1 MRKSGLI
8 VFLFALLLAAPA
20 FAQSADEALGRLA
33 APGFDEIEKGIRD
46 LAASGDPRAEPVLSA
61 LSDGRLLARP
71 DHHLLVKDRDGTVRD
86 AATGAP
92 ADAAGAKPV
101 RVNNRLRRALDA
113 AVGTLTL
120 RSPDRAKR
128 LAAAQSVF
136 AQPDP
141 ETLPAVE
148 RQLADEKD
156 PSVRAALLQAR
167 GAILLDKGA
176 TPEARRDGAA
186 TLAGSP
192 SPEALNKLQAA
203 LLGLPADADPQL
215 KAAAPGRHRL
225 DPAAAPAPGPRP
237 QPLPGDQPR
246 LGAAAG
252 GDRARHHVR
261 RDGRHQHGAR
271 RDGDARRLHGLR
283 RAGGLPGLVAG
294 RARGLAADRPPPRL
308 PGHRRRGRR
317 DRAHDHQPALRPA
330 ARDAARHL
338 GPVADA
344 AAGGA
349 DPVRGQQPRG
359 LGPGLDERARRARR
373 RAST

>member
-8 VFLFALLLAAPA
+8 VLLLALLLAAPA

-33 APGFDEIEKGIRD
+33 APGFDDIEKGIRD
-46 LAASGDPRAEPVLSA
+46 LVASGDPRAGLVLSA

-71 DHHLLVKDRDGTVRD
+71 GHPLLAQDRDGTLRD

-92 ADAAGAKPV
+92 TDAAGAKPV

-156 PSVRAALLQAR
+156 PAVRAALLQAR

-176 TPEARRDGAA
+176 TPEARRDGGA
-186 TLAGSP
+186 TLAGAP
-192 SPEALNKLQAA
+192 SPQAPNKLQA
-203 LLGLPADADPQL
+203 
-215 KAAAPGRHRL
+215 
-225 DPAAAPAPGPRP
+225 GPR
-237 QPLPGDQPR
+237 
-246 LGAAAG
+246 
-252 GDRARHHVR
+252 
-261 RDGRHQHGAR
+261 
-271 RDGDARRLHGLR
+271 
-283 RAGGLPGLVAG
+283 
-294 RARGLAADRPPPRL
+294 RL
-308 PGHRRRGRR
+308 PGG
-317 DRAHDHQPALRPA
+317 A
-330 ARDAARHL
+330 
-338 GPVADA
+338 GPQ
-344 AAGGA
+344 GEG
-349 DPVRGQQPRG
+349 
-359 LGPGLDERARRARR
+359 
-373 RAST
+373 